1 MEEIVAQRV
10 RELMKKKRFS
20 IKDLAS
26 KLDMGES
33 NLSNKL
39 NNIRKIDVST
49 ICVLL
54 EAFPDLSAEW
64 LLRGEGDMYKSQ
76 NYEQPKMG
84 FGKFLMSMLANCSKS
99 EATKIKN
106 LVDSVVDI
114 QENDEE

>member
-1 MEEIVAQRV
+1 MEDIVLQRIRQFMKKENISI
-10 RELMKKKRFS
+10 RELSKRFDMS
-20 IKDLAS
+20 ESTLGG
-26 KLDMGES
+26 KLNG
-33 NLSNKL
+33 SNKVDL
-39 NNIRKIDVST
+39 KVVSL
-49 ICVLL
+49 ILGD
-54 EAFPDLSAEW
+54 FPDLSAEW

-114 QENDEE
+114 QENDEG

>member
-1 MEEIVAQRV
+1 MEDVIIQRIREFLKKQKLTI
-10 RELMKKKRFS
+10 RELSKVIDMHENTLSCKFNGIRS
-20 IKDLAS
+20 MDL
-26 KLDMGES
+26 LTMC
-33 NLSNKL
+33 
-39 NNIRKIDVST
+39 KI
-49 ICVLL
+49 L

>member
-1 MEEIVAQRV
+1 MEDVVLQRI
-10 RELMKKKRFS
+10 RQFMKKERLSGKE
-20 IKDLAS
+20 LAS
-26 KLDMGES
+26 ALDMTEA

-39 NNIRKIDVST
+39 NGIRKIDLST
-49 ICVLL
+49 LCVLL
-54 EAFPDLSAEW
+54 NRFPDLSAEW